1 MVAPIQYGQTDAW
14 LHNKLIERQA
24 TPSYKESEQSQAGQ
38 NIQEAQSASSQA
50 PPLGGQQQIPW
61 MDLMDT
67 LGLELT
73 GSSVSDMEAIYERLQ
88 IMQAQATDDAEKLQ
102 VQDLI
107 EEYEGYK
114 SVASNMATPA
124 AQMLG
129 ATQLG
134 EINKYQLLGIT

>member
-14 LHNKLIERQA
+14 LQKTLIERQA
-24 TPSYKESEQSQAGQ
+24 TPAYKESEQSLAEQ
-38 NIQEAQSASSQA
+38 NIQQEQGASTQTPA
-50 PPLGGQQQIPW
+50 NVGQQQIPW
-61 MDLMDT
+61 LDLMET

-73 GSSVSDMEAIYERLQ
+73 GSSVSDMEAINEQLQ

-102 VQDLI
+102 IQNLI

-114 SVASNMATPA
+114 SVAANMATPA
-124 AQMLG
+124 AQMVG

-134 EINKYQLLGIT
+134 AINKYQLLGVT